1 MNRGQGIASFGVKSK
16 DFPILEFNSAD
27 KAYQNTALLGF
38 RTFLQGSRGSR
49 KILTEPFSPLFTN
62 FESSNN
68 DDVTGFSAKVDRL
81 PKRFMYIGANEVQ
94 VREIDWIN
102 KIETNISFFVL
113 PEEDFGALVKRTTIT
128 NIDTQTVLKISVL
141 DGLARIEPAGGVM
154 NKKLKNIGRT
164 LEGWMGVYQPYN
176 DSLGMP
182 FYRLS
187 TEASDT
193 EAVKV
198 ERAGHYCLS
207 VLEDDDQPLLLP
219 IIFDTSKVF
228 GEDTMMLRPVELETN
243 SVDEILAR
251 PQYGFAKTS
260 SAFAA
265 CKFPY
270 PRFTVFLCHMQRLSH
285 QIIPSERN
293 RD

>member
-1 MNRGQGIASFGVKSK
+1 
-16 DFPILEFNSAD
+16 
-27 KAYQNTALLGF
+27 
-38 RTFLQGSRGSR
+38 
-49 KILTEPFSPLFTN
+49 
-62 FESSNN
+62 
-68 DDVTGFSAKVDRL
+68 
-81 PKRFMYIGANEVQ
+81 
-94 VREIDWIN
+94 
-102 KIETNISFFVL
+102 
-113 PEEDFGALVKRTTIT
+113 
-128 NIDTQTVLKISVL
+128 
-141 DGLARIEPAGGVM
+141 M

-207 VLEDDDQPLLLP
+207 VLEDDDRPLLLP

-243 SVDEILAR
+243 SVDEILGR

-285 QIIPSERN
+285 QIMPSERN